1 MAAMLLDLH
10 VTTSGSSTVVEV
22 AGEIDVASA
31 PELRHCLQQTID
43 AGSQQPVVDLR
54 HVEFI
59 DSAGLGV
66 LIGAQR
72 RLRDHDGSLRLVCA
86 EGLVLRVLHI
96 TGLDRVF
103 PLHATLTDAL
113 AGDSRQTQD
122 RSGQSEQHPE
132 PQPTHGRT
140 DDSP

>member
-72 RLRDHDGSLRLVCA
+72 RLRPR
-86 EGLVLRVLHI
+86 RFPP
-96 TGLDRVF
+96 TGLRRG
-103 PLHATLTDAL
+103 AGL
-113 AGDSRQTQD
+113 ARASHHR
-122 RSGQSEQHPE
+122 P
-132 PQPTHGRT
+132 
-140 DDSP
+140 